1 MEKDLDKLI
10 DELAEEKLKGYSYSK
25 IRAELKESGM
35 APDEISKLIRQ
46 VDEKV
51 LAEAV
56 SEAQPD
62 KAQQW
67 YRVGLI
73 LAIGGLALSIAYNA
87 GLLLRNLPPLAVYA
101 SFLVGILLMFY
112 GKLLQRSLP
121 DSEQKGPGPIR
132 KKRPYK

>member
-10 DELAEEKLKGYSYSK
+10 EELAEEKLKGYSYSE

-35 APDEISKLIRQ
+35 KPDEISKLIRQ

-51 LAEAV
+51 LAAAI
-56 SEAQPD
+56 SETQPD
-62 KAQQW
+62 KAKQW

-73 LAIGGLALSIAYNA
+73 LALGGLALSIAFNA
-87 GLLLRNLPPLAVYA
+87 GLILRTLPPLAVYIP
-101 SFLVGILLMFY
+101 FLAGILLMFY
-112 GKLLQRSLP
+112 GRLLQRRKP
-121 DSEQKGPGPIR
+121 AVKQKGPGPIR

>member
-10 DELAEEKLKGYSYSK
+10 EELAEEKLKGYSYSE

-35 APDEISKLIRQ
+35 KPDEISKLIRQ

-51 LAEAV
+51 LAAAV
-56 SEAQPD
+56 SGTQPD
-62 KAQQW
+62 KAKQW

-73 LAIGGLALSIAYNA
+73 LAIGGLALSIGFNA
-87 GLLLRNLPPLAVYA
+87 GLLLRNLPPLAVYIP
-101 SFLVGILLMFY
+101 FLAGILLMFY
-112 GKLLQRSLP
+112 GRLLQRRKP
-121 DSEQKGPGPIR
+121 AAEQKGPGPIR

>member
-10 DELAEEKLKGYSYSK
+10 EELAEEKLKGYSYSD

-35 APDEISKLIRQ
+35 TPGEISKLIRQ

-51 LAEAV
+51 LSEAV

-62 KAQQW
+62 KARQW
-67 YRVGLI
+67 YRAGLI
-73 LAIGGLALSIAYNA
+73 LAVIGLALSIAFNA
-87 GLLLRNLPPLAVYA
+87 GIILKNLPPLAVYTP
-101 SFLVGILLMFY
+101 FLAGILLIFY
-112 GKLLQRSLP
+112 GKMLQRRKP
-121 DSEQKGPGPIR
+121 DTEPKGPGPIR

>member
-10 DELAEEKLKGYSYSK
+10 EELAEEKLKGYSYSE

-35 APDEISKLIRQ
+35 SPEEISKLIIK

-51 LAEAV
+51 LAETV
-56 SEAQPD
+56 SKAQPD

-67 YRVGLI
+67 YRAGLI
-73 LAIGGLALSIAYNA
+73 LAVIGLALSIAFNA
-87 GLLLRNLPPLAVYA
+87 GIILQNLPPLAVYA
-101 SFLVGILLMFY
+101 PFLAGILLMFY
-112 GKLLQRSLP
+112 GKMLQRRKP
-121 DSEQKGPGPIR
+121 DTEPKGPGPIR

>member
-10 DELAEEKLKGYSYSK
+10 EELAEEKLKGYSYSE

-35 APDEISKLIRQ
+35 SPEKISKLIIK

-51 LAEAV
+51 LAETV
-56 SEAQPD
+56 SKAQPD

-73 LAIGGLALSIAYNA
+73 LAVIGLALSIAFNA
-87 GLLLRNLPPLAVYA
+87 GIILQNLPSLAVYA
-101 SFLVGILLMFY
+101 PFLAGILLMFY
-112 GKLLQRSLP
+112 GKMLKRRKP
-121 DSEQKGPGPIR
+121 DTEPKGPSPIR